1 MAPYGRGWLSRTSP
15 QCYSGALLAKWEG
28 SQGVLLSDRSDSETK
43 EAAQYFKALDP
54 EAPQTQ
60 VPASLLDA
68 EFTSCLHE
76 MDRRILGAQAYSK
89 GVKSHS
95 TGL

>member
-1 MAPYGRGWLSRTSP
+1 MWGRKEQKLRQEVAPYGCGWLNRTSP

-28 SQGVLLSDRSDSETK
+28 SQRVLLSDRSDSETK

-54 EAPQTQ
+54 ELPQTQ

-68 EFTSCLHE
+68 EFTSALHE
-76 MDRRILGAQAYSK
+76 MDSRVLGE
-89 GVKSHS
+89 
-95 TGL
+95 